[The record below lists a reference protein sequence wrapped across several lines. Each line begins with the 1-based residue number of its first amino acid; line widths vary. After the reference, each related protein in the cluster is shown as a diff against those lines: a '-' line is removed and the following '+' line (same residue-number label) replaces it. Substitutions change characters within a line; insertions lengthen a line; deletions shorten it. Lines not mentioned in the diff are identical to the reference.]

1 MIYFLSNTDEHRW
14 TQIDFLCAFEVGE
27 DEYIFL
33 SNTDE
38 HRWTQIDFLCAFEV
52 GELVWKS

>member
-1 MIYFLSNTDEHRW
+1 M
-14 TQIDFLCAFEVGE
+14 CAFEVGE